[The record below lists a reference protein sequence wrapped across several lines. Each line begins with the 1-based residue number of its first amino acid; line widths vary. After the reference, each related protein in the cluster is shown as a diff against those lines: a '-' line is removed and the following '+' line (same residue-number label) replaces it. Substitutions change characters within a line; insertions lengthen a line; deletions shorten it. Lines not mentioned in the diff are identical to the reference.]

1 MKVFLDSNVI
11 FSICWSGKEK
21 FRSFLLYELQKRGFF
36 RIFASQLV
44 HSEAGFNL
52 KIRKPEGMPL
62 FEELMRE
69 TELVSDVSASTNRKE
84 LLSLPDN
91 DRIIFSTALFH
102 GMDFFIT
109 GNTRDFKHLYH
120 KKILKTTVLT
130 PGDFLNRK
138 KE

>member
-21 FRSFLLYELQKRGFF
+21 SRAFLLYELQKRGFF
-36 RIFASQLV
+36 RVFISQLV

-52 KIRKPEGMPL
+52 KTRRPEGITL
-62 FEELMRE
+62 FEELMSE
-69 TELVSDVSASTNRKE
+69 TELVSDVSTSTNRKE

-109 GNTRDFKHLYH
+109 GNTRDFKRLYH

>member
-44 HSEAGFNL
+44 YSEAAFNL
-52 KIRKPEGMPL
+52 KTRKPEGMQL

-69 TELVSDVSASTNRKE
+69 TELVSDVFAFTNKKE

-91 DRIIFSTALFH
+91 DRIIFSTARFH

>member
-21 FRSFLLYELQKRGFF
+21 SRSFLLYELQKRGFF

-44 HSEAGFNL
+44 YSEAAFNL
-52 KIRKPEGMPL
+52 KTRKPEGVPL

-102 GMDFFIT
+102 GC
-109 GNTRDFKHLYH
+109 L
-120 KKILKTTVLT
+120 
-130 PGDFLNRK
+130 
-138 KE
+138 

>member
-21 FRSFLLYELQKRGFF
+21 SRAFLLYELQKMGFF

-44 HSEAGFNL
+44 HNEAWFNL
-52 KIRKPEGMPL
+52 KTRKPEGMPL
-62 FEELMRE
+62 FEELMHE
-69 TELVSDVSASTNRKE
+69 TELVSDVSASTTREE

-138 KE
+138 K

>member
-21 FRSFLLYELQKRGFF
+21 SRSFLLYELQKRGFF
-36 RIFASQLV
+36 RIFVSQLV

-52 KIRKPEGMPL
+52 KTRKPEGMPL

-69 TELVSDVSASTNRKE
+69 TELVSDVFASTNRKE
-84 LLSLPDN
+84 ILSLPDN